1 MYGVQALACS
11 FFFLANKDRLKP
23 ELHAI
28 FRLRHA
34 QAGEFINVFK
44 GRLKVTH
51 RNRQSKGRVIFLV
64 WFAVAALCAL
74 VRTDIAS
81 PESAPEYD
89 IVILNGRV
97 IDPETKLDAIRNIGI
112 NNGTIAEVSQKSMRG
127 RTTVLA
133 TGLVVSP
140 GFIDLHSHGQDE
152 ENYRFKAMDGVTTA
166 LELEVGTGNANQWY
180 AAREGKALI
189 NYGASIGH
197 IPVRIA
203 VMRDPGVFL
212 PSGDAAHKAASDSE
226 IEEMK
231 RRIDQGLKQGAL
243 GVGLGINYTAAASHW
258 EILEMFR
265 TAAKHAA
272 PCFVHMR
279 YAGLKEPNNSVR
291 AVEEVLSASAVSGAP
306 LHVVHISSMGLK
318 ATPLL
323 LQIIA
328 EAQSRGLDVTT
339 ECYPYTAT
347 QTNIESAIY
356 DDGWQDALGI
366 DYKDLQWVATGE
378 RLTAESFAR
387 YRKQGGAVIGHSI
400 PEEIARTAV
409 ASPLTMIASD
419 GGLQNGKGHP
429 RGSGTYA
436 RVLGRYV
443 RDQKALTLMDAL
455 RKMTI
460 MPAQRLERIAPM
472 MKNKGRIRPGADAD
486 LTVFD
491 PASVIDK
498 STFEE
503 PARYSEGIKYVL
515 LGGAFVVKESKLQ
528 PGVNP
533 GRAVRAP
540 VSAK

>member
-1 MYGVQALACS
+1 
-11 FFFLANKDRLKP
+11 
-23 ELHAI
+23 
-28 FRLRHA
+28 
-34 QAGEFINVFK
+34 
-44 GRLKVTH
+44 
-51 RNRQSKGRVIFLV
+51 
-64 WFAVAALCAL
+64 
-74 VRTDIAS
+74 
-81 PESAPEYD
+81 
-89 IVILNGRV
+89 
-97 IDPETKLDAIRNIGI
+97 
-112 NNGTIAEVSQKSMRG
+112 
-127 RTTVLA
+127 
-133 TGLVVSP
+133 
-140 GFIDLHSHGQDE
+140 
-152 ENYRFKAMDGVTTA
+152 
-166 LELEVGTGNANQWY
+166 
-180 AAREGKALI
+180 
-189 NYGASIGH
+189 
-197 IPVRIA
+197 
-203 VMRDPGVFL
+203 
-212 PSGDAAHKAASDSE
+212 
-226 IEEMK
+226 
-231 RRIDQGLKQGAL
+231 
-243 GVGLGINYTAAASHW
+243 
-258 EILEMFR
+258 
-265 TAAKHAA
+265 
-272 PCFVHMR
+272 MR

-291 AVEEVLSASAVSGAP
+291 ALEEVLSATAITGAP
-306 LHVVHISSMGLK
+306 LHVVHISSMGLR

-356 DDGWQDALGI
+356 DEGWQEALGI

-387 YRKQGGAVIGHSI
+387 YRKVGGGVIGHSI

-460 MPAQRLERIAPM
+460 MPARRLERIAPM
-472 MKNKGRIRPGADAD
+472 MKNKGRIRAGADAD
-486 LTVFD
+486 LTIFD

-503 PARYSEGIKYVL
+503 PARYSEGIKHVL
-515 LGGAFVVKESKLQ
+515 VGGVFVVKESRLQ

-540 VSAK
+540 SSAK